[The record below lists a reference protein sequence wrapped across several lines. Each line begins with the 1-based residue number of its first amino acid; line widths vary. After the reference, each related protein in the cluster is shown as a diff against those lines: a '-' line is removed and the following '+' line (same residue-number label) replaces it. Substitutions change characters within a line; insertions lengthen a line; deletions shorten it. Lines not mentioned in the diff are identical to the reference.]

1 MMGYVPQSADST
13 SEVAMSE
20 ELDRLLCQ
28 KEIYEVLDGDTVL
41 SKNGE
46 VEIRMPY
53 LSGPTLSS
61 MSNDFGVPSCYGGQ
75 SRWCYVDDMMQN
87 AAETGQV
94 SKLLKMFF
102 SNQKFAEIIEGGTAE
117 QLEKS
122 RTEIVSL
129 AIGAIN
135 KRLFFGGNELKQ
147 VGNEYMV
154 APIGEAVA
162 IDVPKLKVIDREYVK
177 ELSARAMNDVDN
189 NRLDSALTEARTLL
203 EEVFCYVIEA
213 RNVSPSD
220 KGDINKLY
228 GQVADL
234 YNMHA
239 SKDMDKRVN
248 TLISG
253 LNKVISSIAEMRNK
267 NSDAHGVGERRVAIC
282 DYHARLAVNSAAT
295 VADFILSVFDASVG
309 TQSKSGVV

>member
-1 MMGYVPQSADST
+1 
-13 SEVAMSE
+13 MSK

-28 KEIYEVLDGDTVL
+28 KEVYEVLDGDAVL
-41 SKNGE
+41 LKKGE
-46 VEIRMPY
+46 VEVRMPY
-53 LSGPTLSS
+53 LSGPTLSD

-87 AAETGQV
+87 AVETGQV

-102 SNQKFAEIIEGGTAE
+102 TNQKFAEIVEGATVE

-122 RTEIVSL
+122 CTEIVSL

-135 KRLFFGGNELKQ
+135 KRLFFGGNELRQ
-147 VGNEYMV
+147 VGNKYVV
-154 APIGEAVA
+154 APIGQAVA
-162 IDVPKLKVIDREYVK
+162 IDIPKLKVIDREYVK
-177 ELSARAMNDVDN
+177 ELSKRAMDDVEND
-189 NRLDSALTEARTLL
+189 RLDSALTEARTLL

-213 RNVSPSD
+213 RDVSPSD

-253 LNKVISSIAEMRNK
+253 LNKVIGSIAEMRNK
-267 NSDAHGVGERRVAIC
+267 NSDAHGVGERRVAIR

-295 VADFILSVFDASVG
+295 VADFILSVFDAAVG
-309 TQSKSGVV
+309 TQLESEVV